1 MMPMLKPKTFSN
13 IIKNSKLSPLWKK
26 MSIFAWYNQSSE
38 MSASEAVYPLDPEKV
53 YFSMDELTLETDEG
67 PKTLKVGAWLN
78 YDPVRIHK
86 MITREKTLKVDQ
98 IEVFNPLMSKLRRA
112 DQNYYKQIMGLN
124 VTIDFPGFAT
134 DIVAKIPFENDPIGF
149 YKWWR
154 KGKHEEKV
162 YLSKVNQFRLFQK
175 VSLMEPKVML
185 KKDLEFLSS
194 F

>member
-1 MMPMLKPKTFSN
+1 
-13 IIKNSKLSPLWKK
+13 

-98 IEVFNPLMSKLRRA
+98 IEVSNPWRSKLRRA

-124 VTIDFPGFAT
+124 VTIDFPGVAT

>member
-1 MMPMLKPKTFSN
+1 MMPILKPKTFSN

-53 YFSMDELTLETDEG
+53 YFSMDELTLDTEEG